1 MSSITSVSPRT
12 LADAIPGGLVRNV
25 ALIGGG
31 AGLIGLTAQ
40 IAFHLPFTP
49 VPLTLQTL
57 SVLLVGSVLGSKR
70 GLLCLALYTL
80 VGMAGFGWFSDGR
93 SGWQFASFGYI
104 IGFGLAAVLV
114 GKLAE
119 LGADRTLAKSIG
131 QMALGSVVIYAV
143 GVPWLMAQT
152 GMSLPQALAAG
163 VLPFVIFD
171 AIKLVIAAGLLPA
184 TWKLVNRRRDV

>member
-1 MSSITSVSPRT
+1 MSSTISVSPRT

-25 ALIGGG
+25 ALIAGG
-31 AGLIGLTAQ
+31 AGLIGVTAQ
-40 IAFHLPFTP
+40 ISFHLPFTP

-70 GLLCLALYTL
+70 GLVSLAVYAL
-80 VGMAGFGWFSDGR
+80 VGMAGFGWFSAGR
-93 SGWQFASFGYI
+93 SGWSFASFGYI
-104 IGFGLAAVLV
+104 IGFVLAAVVV

-119 LGADRTLAKSIG
+119 HGADRTLGKAVA
-131 QMALGSVVIYAV
+131 QMVLGNLVIYAV
-143 GVPWLMAQT
+143 GVPWLMVQT

-163 VLPFVIFD
+163 VVPFLIFD

-184 TWKLVNRRRDV
+184 GWKLVNSRREA

>member
-152 GMSLPQALAAG
+152 GMSLPQALPAG

-184 TWKLVNRRRDV
+184 TWKLVNHRRDV

>member
-184 TWKLVNRRRDV
+184 TWKLVNHRRDV